1 MANRL
6 YREEAYLEK
15 LELLLRTA
23 KELAACR
30 AQLEALDRR
39 GVPEGSVVFS
49 RPVKRYR
56 RKNGEET
63 VYRYT
68 CEYLYIKG
76 KKYYVSKKHR
86 YPKRPRPGTDE
97 NDPENPI
104 FLQNRLDVLE
114 KEFDRLLRMAA
125 DEDDSIDEKIRQV
138 SEKIRTIKEK
148 QKELAC
154 SEQHARM
161 VQDRAKEVSELLAN
175 EDSLTEYSDTL
186 VYRIVEQITVLS
198 KEKIRI
204 RFTGGLE
211 LTQKLENV
219 R

>member
-39 GVPEGSVVFS
+39 GVPEGSVIFS

-97 NDPENPI
+97 NDPENPD
-104 FLQNRLDVLE
+104 NR
-114 KEFDRLLRMAA
+114 RLLAGWLELRTEIRRKVRERKKLVTLYCGVLNAMKPPEAGAA
-125 DEDDSIDEKIRQV
+125 GARRRYWRRLGKHTSARRNTQV
-138 SEKIRTIKEK
+138 S
-148 QKELAC
+148 
-154 SEQHARM
+154 ARSWTGAAPAGTAS
-161 VQDRAKEVSELLAN
+161 RRRGAT
-175 EDSLTEYSDTL
+175 LT
-186 VYRIVEQITVLS
+186 RM
-198 KEKIRI
+198 
-204 RFTGGLE
+204 RFTE
-211 LTQKLENV
+211 AAESASVQRTS
-219 R
+219 

>member
-97 NDPENPI
+97 NDPENPD
-104 FLQNRLDVLE
+104 NR
-114 KEFDRLLRMAA
+114 RLLA
-125 DEDDSIDEKIRQV
+125 
-138 SEKIRTIKEK
+138 
-148 QKELAC
+148 
-154 SEQHARM
+154 
-161 VQDRAKEVSELLAN
+161 
-175 EDSLTEYSDTL
+175 
-186 VYRIVEQITVLS
+186 
-198 KEKIRI
+198 
-204 RFTGGLE
+204 GWLE
-211 LTQKLENV
+211 LRTEIRRKV
-219 R
+219 RDGGFQAEQASL